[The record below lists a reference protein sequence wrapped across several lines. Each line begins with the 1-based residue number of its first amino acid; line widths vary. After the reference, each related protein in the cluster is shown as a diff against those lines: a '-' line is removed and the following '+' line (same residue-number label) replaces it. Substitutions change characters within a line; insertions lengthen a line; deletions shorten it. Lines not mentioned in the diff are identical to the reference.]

1 MKRAAKSERQIFHL
15 SGEGVVAGGG
25 GGWRARRCTLEIRGR
40 CTVVNEKTSYEI
52 INRDRLRPMKRE
64 FPNQAVLRSICGVF
78 YCFLLSIITI
88 FPFPCM
94 MHTK

>member
-1 MKRAAKSERQIFHL
+1 M
-15 SGEGVVAGGG
+15 
-25 GGWRARRCTLEIRGR
+25 
-40 CTVVNEKTSYEI
+40 VNEKTSYEI